1 MVNIKDIAFNYSSN
15 KLFSGVSTDFESGK
29 IYGFLGKNGAGK
41 TTLFKIM
48 CGLLMADGGE
58 CSVLEYKSSARHP
71 GMLKDLFFIPESF
84 YLPPV
89 SINRY
94 VQLHAPF
101 YENFDSTRFDQMLTE
116 LDLGEDRPLN
126 TLSYGL
132 KKRFLLAFGLAS
144 NCRLLLLDEPTNGLD
159 IPSKRILRKML
170 ASAVNKDRTFIIATH
185 QIKDIENIFDS
196 LVFIDQGKI
205 LLDTSIET
213 ISRKLSFRTIPLTED
228 HTPFLYS
235 EEVPGGYAVISKN
248 ESGEEGAVDI
258 EFLFNAVTDHSDAV
272 IREITAT

>member
-1 MVNIKDIAFNYSSN
+1 MVRIKDLTFNYN
-15 KLFSGVSTDFESGK
+15 YNNLFNGVCTDFEPGK

-58 CSVLEYKSSARHP
+58 CKVFDYQSSSRHP

-89 SINRY
+89 SIKRY
-94 VQLHAPF
+94 EQLHAPF
-101 YENFDSTRFDQMLTE
+101 YESFDSTKFNQMLNE
-116 LDLGEDRPLN
+116 LELSKDRLLN

-159 IPSKRILRKML
+159 IPSKRVLRKML
-170 ASAVNKDRTFIIATH
+170 ASAINKDRTFVIATH
-185 QIKDIENIFDS
+185 QIKEIENIFDS

-205 LLDTSIET
+205 LLDTSIEN
-213 ISRKLSFRTIPLTED
+213 ISRKLSFRTISLSED
-228 HTPFLYS
+228 HTTYLYS
-235 EEVPGGYAVISKN
+235 EEVPGGYSVISKN
-248 ESGEEGAVDI
+248 EAGEEGPVDI
-258 EFLFNAVTDHSDAV
+258 EFLFNAVTGHSDAV
-272 IREITAT
+272 IHEIKKG